1 MKLNK
6 ERIELLRQRK
16 VIIYNDKSDESVKL
30 LKEIVDFISNRF
42 VMGSDTFYYINTN
55 GSWESYHQLSNDHKY
70 IKQHFPAWFFEEELN
85 NKTLLLL

>member
-6 ERIELLRQRK
+6 ERIELLKEGK

-42 VMGSDTFYYINTN
+42 VMGSHTFYYINTN
-55 GSWESYHQLSNDHKY
+55 GFWSTCDQLSNDQKY
-70 IKQHFPAWFFEEELN
+70 IKQHLPSWFFEEELN
-85 NKTLLLL
+85 NKILLLL